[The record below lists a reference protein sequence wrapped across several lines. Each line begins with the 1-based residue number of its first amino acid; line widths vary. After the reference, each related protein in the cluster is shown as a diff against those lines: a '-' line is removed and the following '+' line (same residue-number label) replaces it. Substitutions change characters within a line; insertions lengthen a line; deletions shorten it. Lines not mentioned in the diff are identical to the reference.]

1 MQERFEMTELTD
13 NILQIEVNG
22 AELVSVEI

>member
-1 MQERFEMTELTD
+1 MQERFEITELTE

-22 AELVSVEI
+22 AEVVSVEI

>member
-1 MQERFEMTELTD
+1 MHERFEITELTE